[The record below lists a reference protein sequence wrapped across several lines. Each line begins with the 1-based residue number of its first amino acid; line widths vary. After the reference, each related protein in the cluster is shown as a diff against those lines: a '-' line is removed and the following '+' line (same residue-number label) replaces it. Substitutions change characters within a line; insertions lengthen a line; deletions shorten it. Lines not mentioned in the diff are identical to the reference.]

1 MSDPVTPA
9 RSNFW
14 ISASA
19 VVGVIVIF
27 ALILLVAYLPQAP
40 APLAD
45 GAKTPEQRKNIL
57 VEHRAKE
64 TKAAT
69 GYAWIDQSKGVVQLP
84 IDRAMQLTIQELNA
98 KK

>member
-1 MSDPVTPA
+1 MSDSTNASP
-9 RSNFW
+9 SNFW
-14 ISASA
+14 LTTLA

-27 ALILLVAYLPQAP
+27 ALILVVAYLPQAP
-40 APLAD
+40 APLAE
-45 GAKTPEQRKNIL
+45 GAKTPEQRKTIL

-64 TKAAT
+64 TKAST
-69 GYAWIDQSKGVVQLP
+69 GYTWIDQSKGVVQLP